1 MIESDNDDM
10 TITEKAQSA
19 SLNVTVSVVERAKQ
33 THTPIIIFED
43 DRILILAPDDFEK
56 MSLDSSNDSK
66 TAIQWPKESA

>member
-1 MIESDNDDM
+1 MIRSENDDM

-33 THTPIIIFED
+33 TQTPIIIFED
-43 DRILILAPDDFEK
+43 DRILILPPDDFEK

-66 TAIQWPKESA
+66 SDIQRPKESA

>member
-1 MIESDNDDM
+1 MIRSENDDM

-33 THTPIIIFED
+33 TQTPIIIFED
-43 DRILILAPDDFEK
+43 DRILILPPDDFEK

-66 TAIQWPKESA
+66 TDIQWPKESA

>member
-1 MIESDNDDM
+1 MIRSENDDM

-19 SLNVTVSVVERAKQ
+19 FLNVTVSVVERAKQ

-66 TAIQWPKESA
+66 MDIQWPKESA

>member
-1 MIESDNDDM
+1 MIRSENDDM

-33 THTPIIIFED
+33 THTPIIIFGD

-56 MSLDSSNDSK
+56 MSLDSSNDSN
-66 TAIQWPKESA
+66 TDIQWPKESA